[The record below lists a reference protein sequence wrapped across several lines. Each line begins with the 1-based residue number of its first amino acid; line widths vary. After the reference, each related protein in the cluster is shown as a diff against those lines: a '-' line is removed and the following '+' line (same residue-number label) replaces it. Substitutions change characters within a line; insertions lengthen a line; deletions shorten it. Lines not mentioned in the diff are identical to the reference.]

1 MCKILIVDDE
11 EIIRNFLYDFL
22 VEEGYPPDLASDG
35 DEAIEKIKNF
45 DYDLVVT
52 DMKMPNVS
60 GIEVL
65 KAAKLKNPKSNVI
78 VITGYSS
85 MENRK
90 ECLKWGAS
98 AYLAKPFQLSE
109 FREIINKSLLKH
121 L

>member
-22 VEEGYPPDLASDG
+22 VEEGYSPDLASDG
-35 DEAIEKIKNF
+35 DEAITKINQF

-52 DMKMPNVS
+52 DIKMPNVG

-65 KAAKLKNPKSNVI
+65 KAAKLKNPKSDVI
-78 VITGYSS
+78 MITGYSS
-85 MENRK
+85 MENRN

-109 FREIINKSLLKH
+109 FREIINKRLEKH

>member
-1 MCKILIVDDE
+1 MFKILIVDDE

-22 VEEGYPPDLASDG
+22 VEEGFEIDKASDG
-35 DEAIEKIKNF
+35 DEAITKIDQF

-52 DMKMPNVS
+52 DIKMPNIS

-65 KAAKLKNPKSNVI
+65 KAAKLKNPKRDVI
-78 VITGYSS
+78 VITGYFSP
-85 MENRK
+85 ENEK

-98 AYLAKPFQLSE
+98 AYLAKPFHLSK
-109 FREIINKSLLKH
+109 FREIVNKSLGKH